1 MNAKGLVT
9 VAAALLV
16 GTPAAQAQTYPAKPV
31 RVTVAFA
38 AGGIADGVGR
48 MVSQKLADRF
58 GQPFVVENRGGAGG
72 NVAAKQV
79 MAAAPD
85 GYTLLLTPAAISI
98 NASLHKAAGFDP
110 LADFVPVAITASTP
124 GLIVGHPSVSAANL
138 REFLSSMKG
147 KRLTYATAGGGGSSP
162 PAGDYLFKP
171 LAGMDAPHIPYQGG
185 APAVTAA
192 LSQQVDALSISMP
205 TPLPH
210 VKQGKLK
217 ALAVASL
224 TRVAALPDVPT
235 IAESGFPGFKERS
248 WVAFFA
254 PAKTGPEIVAQ
265 LNGAINDALRQPDV
279 RDRLNALGFEP
290 HGGSSQKFSTY
301 LRKEVD
307 KWARIVKA
315 TGVTANL
322 RAEDEGR

>member
-1 MNAKGLVT
+1 
-9 VAAALLV
+9 LLA
-16 GTPAAQAQTYPAKPV
+16 GAPAAQAQTYPAKPV

-85 GYTLLLTPAAISI
+85 GYTLLVTTAAISI
-98 NASLHKAAGFDP
+98 NASLHKDAGFDP
-110 LADFVPVAITASTP
+110 LTDFVPVAITASTP
-124 GLIVGHPSVSAANL
+124 GLIVVHPSVSAANL
-138 REFLSSMKG
+138 KEYLQAMKG
-147 KRLTYATAGGGGSSP
+147 KRLTYATAGVGSSSHL
-162 PAGDYLFKP
+162 AGEYLFRT
-171 LAGMDAPHIPYQGG
+171 LAGMDATHIPYQGG

-235 IAESGFPGFKERS
+235 VAESGFPGFEERS

-254 PAKTGPEIVAQ
+254 PAKTSPEVVAQ
-265 LNGAINDALRQPDV
+265 LNAAINDALAQPDV
-279 RDRLNALGFEP
+279 RDRLNGLGFEP
-290 HGGSSQKFSTY
+290 HGGSSREFAAY
-301 LRKEVD
+301 LRSEVD

-315 TGVTANL
+315 TGITAN
-322 RAEDEGR
+322 

>member
-1 MNAKGLVT
+1 MNARGLVA

-16 GTPAAQAQTYPAKPV
+16 CTPVAQAQTYPAKPV

-85 GYTLLLTPAAISI
+85 GYTLLVTTAAISI
-98 NASLHKAAGFDP
+98 NASLHKDAGFDP

-124 GLIVGHPSVSAANL
+124 GLIVVHPSVTAANL
-138 REFLSSMKG
+138 KEYLQAMKG
-147 KRLTYATAGGGGSSP
+147 KRLTYATAGVGSSSHL
-162 PAGDYLFKP
+162 AGEYLFKT
-171 LAGMDAPHIPYQGG
+171 LAGMDATHIPYQGG

-224 TRVAALPDVPT
+224 TRVAVLPDVPT
-235 IAESGFPGFKERS
+235 VAESGFPEFEERS

-254 PAKTGPEIVAQ
+254 PAKTSPEIVAQ

-290 HGGSSQKFSTY
+290 HGGSSQEFSTY

-315 TGVTANL
+315 TGVTAN
-322 RAEDEGR
+322 

>member
-1 MNAKGLVT
+1 MRTGHALG
-9 VAAALLV
+9 VAVAALLA
-16 GTPAAQAQTYPAKPV
+16 GAPAAQAQTYPAKPV

-48 MVSQKLADRF
+48 MVSLRLAERF

-79 MAAAPD
+79 MVAAPD
-85 GYTLLLTPAAISI
+85 GYTLLVTTAALAI
-98 NASLHKAAGFDP
+98 NASLHKDAGFDP
-110 LADFVPVAITASTP
+110 LADFAPVAITASTP
-124 GLIVGHPSVSAANL
+124 GLIVVHPSVTAADL
-138 REFLSSMKG
+138 KEYLQSMKG
-147 KRLTYATAGGGGSSP
+147 KRLTYATAGVGSSSHL
-162 PAGDYLFKP
+162 AGEYLFRT
-171 LAGMDAPHIPYQGG
+171 LAGMDATHVPYQGG

-192 LSQQVDALSISMP
+192 LAQQVDALSISMP

-224 TRVAALPDVPT
+224 ARVAALPDVPT
-235 IAESGFPGFKERS
+235 IAESGFPDFEERS

-254 PAKTGPEIVAQ
+254 PARTSPEIVAL
-265 LNGAINDALRQPDV
+265 LNGAINDALRQPEV

-290 HGGSSQKFSTY
+290 HGGSSQEFSSY
-301 LRKEVD
+301 LRKEVE
-307 KWARIVKA
+307 KWARIIKT
-315 TGVTANL
+315 TGVTAN
-322 RAEDEGR
+322 

>member
-1 MNAKGLVT
+1 MRRRLLA
-9 VAAALLV
+9 VAAAL
-16 GTPAAQAQTYPAKPV
+16 AACASAGHAQTYPVKPV

-85 GYTLLLTPAAISI
+85 GYTLLVTTAAIAI
-98 NASLHKAAGFDP
+98 NASLRKDAGFDP

-124 GLIVGHPSVSAANL
+124 GLIVVHPSVTAANL
-138 REFLSSMKG
+138 QEYLQAMKG
-147 KRLTYATAGGGGSSP
+147 KRLTYATAGVGSSSHL
-162 PAGDYLFKP
+162 AGEYLFRT
-171 LAGMDAPHIPYQGG
+171 LAGMDATHIPYQGG

-210 VKQGKLK
+210 VRQGRLK

-235 IAESGFPGFKERS
+235 IAESGFPGFEERS

-254 PAKTGPEIVAQ
+254 PAKTSPEVVAQ
-265 LNGAINDALRQPDV
+265 LNAAINDALAQPDV
-279 RDRLNALGFEP
+279 RERLNGLGFEP
-290 HGGSSQKFSTY
+290 HGGSAPEFAAY
-301 LRKEVD
+301 LRSEVD

-315 TGVTANL
+315 TGITAN
-322 RAEDEGR
+322 

>member
-1 MNAKGLVT
+1 
-9 VAAALLV
+9 
-16 GTPAAQAQTYPAKPV
+16 
-31 RVTVAFA
+31 
-38 AGGIADGVGR
+38 

-85 GYTLLLTPAAISI
+85 GYTLLVTTAAIAI
-98 NASLHKAAGFDP
+98 NASLRKDAGFDP

-124 GLIVGHPSVSAANL
+124 GLIVVHPSVTAANL
-138 REFLSSMKG
+138 QEYLQAMKG
-147 KRLTYATAGGGGSSP
+147 KRLTYATAGVGSSSHL
-162 PAGDYLFKP
+162 AGEYLFRT
-171 LAGMDAPHIPYQGG
+171 LAGMDATHIPYQGG

-210 VKQGKLK
+210 VRQGRLK

-235 IAESGFPGFKERS
+235 IAESGFPGFEERS

-254 PAKTGPEIVAQ
+254 PAKTSPEVVAQ
-265 LNGAINDALRQPDV
+265 LNAAINDALAQPDV
-279 RDRLNALGFEP
+279 RERLNGFGFEP
-290 HGGSSQKFSTY
+290 HGGSAPEFAAY
-301 LRKEVD
+301 LRSEVD

-315 TGVTANL
+315 TGITAN
-322 RAEDEGR
+322 

>member
-1 MNAKGLVT
+1 V
-9 VAAALLV
+9 
-16 GTPAAQAQTYPAKPV
+16 AQAQTYPAKPV

-85 GYTLLLTPAAISI
+85 GYTLLVTTAAISI
-98 NASLHKAAGFDP
+98 NASLHKDAGFDP
-110 LADFVPVAITASTP
+110 LTDFVPVANTASTP
-124 GLIVGHPSVSAANL
+124 GLIVVHPSVSAANL
-138 REFLSSMKG
+138 KEYLQAMKG
-147 KRLTYATAGGGGSSP
+147 KRLTYATAGVGSSSHL
-162 PAGDYLFKP
+162 AGEYLFKT
-171 LAGMDAPHIPYQGG
+171 LAGIDATHIPYQGG

-235 IAESGFPGFKERS
+235 VAESGFPDFEERS

-254 PAKTGPEIVAQ
+254 PARTSPEIVAQ
-265 LNGAINDALRQPDV
+265 LNAAINDALRQPDV
-279 RDRLNALGFEP
+279 RDRLSALGFEP
-290 HGGSSQKFSTY
+290 HGGSPQEFSAY

-315 TGVTANL
+315 TGVTAN
-322 RAEDEGR
+322 

>member
-1 MNAKGLVT
+1 
-9 VAAALLV
+9 LLA
-16 GTPAAQAQTYPAKPV
+16 GAPAAQAQTYPAKPV

-85 GYTLLLTPAAISI
+85 GYTLLVTTAAISI
-98 NASLHKAAGFDP
+98 NASLHKDAGFDP
-110 LADFVPVAITASTP
+110 LADFAPVAITASTP
-124 GLIVGHPSVSAANL
+124 GLIVVHPSVTAANL
-138 REFLSSMKG
+138 QEYLRAMKG
-147 KRLTYATAGGGGSSP
+147 KRLTYATAGVGSSSHL
-162 PAGDYLFKP
+162 AGEYLFKT
-171 LAGMDAPHIPYQGG
+171 LAGMDATHIPYQGG

-235 IAESGFPGFKERS
+235 VAESGFPDFEERS

-254 PAKTGPEIVAQ
+254 PAKTSPEIVAQ
-265 LNGAINDALRQPDV
+265 LNAAINDALRQPDV

-290 HGGSSQKFSTY
+290 HGGSPQEFSAY

-315 TGVTANL
+315 TGVTAN
-322 RAEDEGR
+322 

>member
-1 MNAKGLVT
+1 
-9 VAAALLV
+9 LLA
-16 GTPAAQAQTYPAKPV
+16 GAPAAQAQTYPAKPV

-85 GYTLLLTPAAISI
+85 GYTLLVTTAAISI
-98 NASLHKAAGFDP
+98 NASLHKDAAFDP

-124 GLIVGHPSVSAANL
+124 GLIVVHPSVSAANL
-138 REFLSSMKG
+138 KEYLQAMKG
-147 KRLTYATAGGGGSSP
+147 KRLTYATAGVGSSSHL
-162 PAGDYLFKP
+162 AGEYLFKT
-171 LAGMDAPHIPYQGG
+171 LAGMDATHIPYQGG

-235 IAESGFPGFKERS
+235 VAESGFPDFEERS

-254 PAKTGPEIVAQ
+254 PAKTSPEVVAQ
-265 LNGAINDALRQPDV
+265 LNAAINDALRQPDV

-290 HGGSSQKFSTY
+290 HGGSPQEFSAY

-315 TGVTANL
+315 TGMTAN
-322 RAEDEGR
+322 

>member
-1 MNAKGLVT
+1 MRGKAWVA
-9 VAAALLV
+9 VAAALLT
-16 GTPAAQAQTYPAKPV
+16 GAPAAQAQTYPAKPV

-85 GYTLLLTPAAISI
+85 GYTLLVTTAAISI
-98 NASLHKAAGFDP
+98 NASLHKDAGFDP
-110 LADFVPVAITASTP
+110 LTDFVPVAITASTP
-124 GLIVGHPSVSAANL
+124 GLIVVHPSVSAANL
-138 REFLSSMKG
+138 KEYLQAMKG
-147 KRLTYATAGGGGSSP
+147 KRLTYATAGVGSSSHL
-162 PAGDYLFKP
+162 AGEYLFRT
-171 LAGMDAPHIPYQGG
+171 LAGMDATHIPYQGG

-235 IAESGFPGFKERS
+235 VAESGFPGFEERS

-254 PAKTGPEIVAQ
+254 PAKTSPEVVAQ
-265 LNGAINDALRQPDV
+265 LNAAINDALAQPDV
-279 RDRLNALGFEP
+279 RDRLNGLGFEP
-290 HGGSSQKFSTY
+290 HGGSSREFAAY
-301 LRKEVD
+301 LRSEVD

-315 TGVTANL
+315 TGITAN
-322 RAEDEGR
+322 

>member
-1 MNAKGLVT
+1 MRGKAWVA
-9 VAAALLV
+9 VAAALLT
-16 GTPAAQAQTYPAKPV
+16 GAPAAQAQTYPAKPV

-85 GYTLLLTPAAISI
+85 GYTLLVTTAAISI
-98 NASLHKAAGFDP
+98 NASLHKDAGFDP
-110 LADFVPVAITASTP
+110 LTDFVPVAITASTP
-124 GLIVGHPSVSAANL
+124 GLIVVHPSVSAANL
-138 REFLSSMKG
+138 KEYLQAMKG
-147 KRLTYATAGGGGSSP
+147 KRLTYATAGVGSSSHL
-162 PAGDYLFKP
+162 AGEYLFRT
-171 LAGMDAPHIPYQGG
+171 LAGMDATHIPYQGG

-235 IAESGFPGFKERS
+235 VAESGFPDFEERS

-254 PAKTGPEIVAQ
+254 PAKTSPEVVAQ
-265 LNGAINDALRQPDV
+265 LNAAINDALRQPDV

-290 HGGSSQKFSTY
+290 HGGSPQEFSAY

-315 TGVTANL
+315 TGMTAN
-322 RAEDEGR
+322 

>member
-1 MNAKGLVT
+1 MKARELVA

-16 GTPAAQAQTYPAKPV
+16 CTPAVRAQTYPAKPV

-85 GYTLLLTPAAISI
+85 GYTLLVTTAAISI
-98 NASLHKAAGFDP
+98 NASLQKDAGFDP

-124 GLIVGHPSVSAANL
+124 GLIVVHPSVSAANL
-138 REFLSSMKG
+138 QEFLSSMKG
-147 KRLTYATAGGGGSSP
+147 KRLTYATAGVGSSSHL
-162 PAGDYLFKP
+162 AGEYLFKT
-171 LAGMDAPHIPYQGG
+171 LAGMDATHIPYQGG

-224 TRVAALPDVPT
+224 TRVAVLPDVPT
-235 IAESGFPGFKERS
+235 VAESGFPGFEERS

-254 PAKTGPEIVAQ
+254 PARTSPEVVAQ
-265 LNGAINDALRQPDV
+265 LNAAINDALRQPDV

-290 HGGSSQKFSTY
+290 HGGSSQEFSVY

-315 TGVTANL
+315 TGVTAN
-322 RAEDEGR
+322 

>member
-1 MNAKGLVT
+1 MRRRLLA
-9 VAAALLV
+9 VAAAL
-16 GTPAAQAQTYPAKPV
+16 AACASAGHAQTYPVKPV

-85 GYTLLLTPAAISI
+85 GYTLLVTTAAIAI
-98 NASLHKAAGFDP
+98 NASLRKDAGFEP

-124 GLIVGHPSVSAANL
+124 GLIVVHPSVTAANL
-138 REFLSSMKG
+138 QEYLQAMKG
-147 KRLTYATAGGGGSSP
+147 KRLTYATAGVGSSSHL
-162 PAGDYLFKP
+162 AGEYLFRT
-171 LAGMDAPHIPYQGG
+171 LAGMDATHIPYQGG

-210 VKQGKLK
+210 VRQGRLK

-235 IAESGFPGFKERS
+235 IAESGFPGFEERS

-254 PAKTGPEIVAQ
+254 PAKTSPEVVAQ
-265 LNGAINDALRQPDV
+265 LNAAINDALAQPDV
-279 RDRLNALGFEP
+279 RERLNGLGFEP
-290 HGGSSQKFSTY
+290 HGGSAPEFAAY
-301 LRKEVD
+301 LRSEVD

-315 TGVTANL
+315 TGITAN
-322 RAEDEGR
+322 

>member
-1 MNAKGLVT
+1 
-9 VAAALLV
+9 LLA
-16 GTPAAQAQTYPAKPV
+16 GAPAAQAQTYPAKPV

-85 GYTLLLTPAAISI
+85 GYTLLVTTAAISI
-98 NASLHKAAGFDP
+98 NASLHKDAGFDP
-110 LADFVPVAITASTP
+110 LTDFVPVAITASTP
-124 GLIVGHPSVSAANL
+124 GLIVVHPSVSAANL
-138 REFLSSMKG
+138 KEYLQAMKG
-147 KRLTYATAGGGGSSP
+147 KRLTYATAGVGSSSHL
-162 PAGDYLFKP
+162 AGEYLFRT
-171 LAGMDAPHIPYQGG
+171 LAGMDATHIPYQGG

-235 IAESGFPGFKERS
+235 VAESGFPDFEERS

-254 PAKTGPEIVAQ
+254 PAKTSPEVVAQ
-265 LNGAINDALRQPDV
+265 LNAAINDALAQPDV
-279 RDRLNALGFEP
+279 RDRLNGLGFEP
-290 HGGSSQKFSTY
+290 HGGSSREFAAY
-301 LRKEVD
+301 LRSEVD

-315 TGVTANL
+315 TGITAN
-322 RAEDEGR
+322 